1 MFENFPIIKSCKVCK
16 WHKKNLFCQNILNS
30 TRIVV
35 EHRPNRI
42 HFVPIRKTQTWAK
55 GSKHVLVHG
64 MEDKLQ
70 VIVLVSSSTST
81 NLLPFQIIFSRLI
94 ERSHTPQNLGQKMC
108 EEVRWHLTYI
118 DNHYILT

>member
-1 MFENFPIIKSCKVCK
+1 MAQKKPILSKHI
-16 WHKKNLFCQNILNS
+16 NS

-94 ERSHTPQNLGQKMC
+94 ERS
-108 EEVRWHLTYI
+108 
-118 DNHYILT
+118 ILLKILDKRCVKKLDGISHI